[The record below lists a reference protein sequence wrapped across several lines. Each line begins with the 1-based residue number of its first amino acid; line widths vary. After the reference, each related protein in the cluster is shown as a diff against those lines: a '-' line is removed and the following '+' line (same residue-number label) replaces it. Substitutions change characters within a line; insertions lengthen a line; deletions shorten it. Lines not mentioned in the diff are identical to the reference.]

1 MKHTR
6 TGIFLLKAALLLG
19 AAVAFVPSLN
29 AQSAADRLSASRGG
43 NNEAN
48 ARADS
53 TLAAAGDPASR
64 YILGGVIE
72 TEGSFLRQVEKRDSI
87 LIGDQIWYGV
97 LLKDVADGT
106 LFGAPELKGSLMD
119 KVDVL
124 TPWIVDTVTVTK
136 IKKTKLRTFDI
147 EIRTLITS
155 FDEGDYELPQIPIQR
170 MLPHGQVDTL
180 VFNSQVLSVKTLP
193 IDMDTFQPH
202 DIKGQIR
209 YPLTFKELVPWLA
222 GIWLLAVAVILA
234 VCLYK
239 IRKNKGQVQ
248 EAVKEAPHIRALR
261 KLDALR
267 GNKYW
272 APEKQKYFYSELT
285 DALREYMVS
294 RYDIPAME
302 MTTAEI
308 FSAVKSTDISPE
320 MRGELKELFER
331 SDFVKFAKYTA
342 TDEDNA
348 SAVPLAVKF
357 VMETYG
363 AILEQEKEE
372 ESKPAEDAAE
382 QAPGTVPP
390 REDDSA
396 YMPK

>member
-193 IDMDTFQPH
+193 IDMDTFEPH
-202 DIKGQIR
+202 DIKPQMK
-209 YPLTFKELVPWLA
+209 YPVTFRELLPWILGLLGAAALA
-222 GIWLLAVAVILA
+222 WLVVVLISRR
-234 VCLYK
+234 
-239 IRKNKGQVQ
+239 RKKAAEQNAL
-248 EAVKEAPHIRALR
+248 EPAHIVALR
-261 KLDALR
+261 KLEKYR
-267 GNKYW
+267 GSKFW
-272 APEKQKYFYSELT
+272 APDKQKTFYSGVT
-285 DALREYMVS
+285 DTLREYMAR
-294 RYDIPAME
+294 RYEFGAME

-308 FSAVKSTDISPE
+308 FDALKETDAPAE
-320 MRGELKELFER
+320 MMPPLKELFET
-331 SDFVKFAKYTA
+331 SDFVKFARHTV
-342 TDEDNA
+342 DENA
-348 SAVPLAVKF
+348 AAGVLPLAVKF
-357 VMETYG
+357 VTETY
-363 AILEQEKEE
+363 IPETQEVADNANLDR
-372 ESKPAEDAAE
+372 PAMEYDEDM
-382 QAPGTVPP
+382 GDYIK
-390 REDDSA
+390 RDN
-396 YMPK
+396 